1 MRNLTQNLKRVSAF
15 MLALTVVMA
24 WSGEVMGQTE
34 YEWRSEAANGN
45 WHAPTHWWIG
55 SATTAG
61 FGVMRFNNN
70 AHPNMTNNNGGITF
84 STHAI
89 HFRSG
94 NTSVRTID
102 GDPIRLF
109 DFGGADPYILNT
121 SSATHVIDANL
132 RGDGD
137 AGDPLLFVL
146 DGTGG
151 LTINGTV
158 NNEGSNINIQ
168 GSTPSANTITFNGV
182 ISGSGGLF
190 KNTPNITAVFNAA
203 NTFTGTTTIENGSLR
218 LGQAGASFGG
228 AASDIRIGAAGV
240 LDLNGFDTTVRY
252 ISERGTGDAGIVT
265 LGSGTLTI
273 QDDGSTTRFQSS
285 INGTGNIVYDSAPTS
300 VMSLFNAQG
309 WSGSTTVKGGTLTSA
324 GSMQTSSV
332 TIEGGIFRV
341 TGSDN
346 RLAANPSVTVTAG
359 TFNPRTNETI
369 TDLTV
374 HSGAIVSIESGRTLT
389 VNGVLDIQN
398 GATVDFSRIIMGP
411 SGSITTTSADV
422 GAETLSRSITGSAGW
437 RTLAAPVASLQ
448 VGQIQNMVIQGV
460 NADGFQPNVYSHWD
474 GANWQPVTN
483 SAHVLNAGQGFLW
496 YYFANN
502 QAGSTVN
509 PTISVTGSQPSDVLV
524 NLNPHSENANA
535 RFTLI
540 GNPYGHNVDVSRLI
554 GRGAASQSVVQ
565 YWEADSEAEGG
576 GSWVLSSA
584 NNDRLALWQGAMIE
598 TNAGQTGVFIPNI
611 AKTNTET
618 TFYKESNDDR
628 VLINFELRGVSADG
642 TIQTVDRAATLLL
655 HDRGSNDWDQWD
667 ASKFFPMTYHRATIG
682 FEGMR
687 DGATILQ
694 SQLSLP
700 IEDINSLNVPMDFAA
715 MNMGGTFTLSVHQL
729 KNLPQG
735 LSVFV
740 EDTHTGVTT
749 DLTLEDYVFS
759 YNAMAKIAR
768 GDNMNPEFGLMSLSD
783 SPRFVI
789 TLRTGNPTSV
799 SDETRELPELITLS
813 QNFPNPF
820 NPTTSIRFELPERT
834 EVRLAVYDLTG
845 REVATLANGAF
856 APGSHSVNFSA
867 AELSSG
873 VYVYRL
879 DAAGQTHTRKM
890 TLIK

>member
-1 MRNLTQNLKRVSAF
+1 MKQVIQNFKRVLSLL
-15 MLALTVVMA
+15 LAVIVVMA
-24 WSGEVMGQTE
+24 WSGEVMGQTDF
-34 YEWRSEAANGN
+34 EWRSEAENGN
-45 WHAPTHWWIG
+45 WHAETHWWIG
-55 SATTAG
+55 SAASAG

-70 AHPNMTNNNGGITF
+70 AHLDMTNNNGGSTF
-84 STHAI
+84 NTHAI

-94 NTSVRTID
+94 NTSVRTIN
-102 GDPIRLF
+102 GDAIRLF
-109 DFGGADPYILNT
+109 DFDGANPYILNT
-121 SSATHVIDANL
+121 SSATHVINTNL

-137 AGDPLLFVL
+137 AGDPLLL
-146 DGTGG
+146 LLNSTGG
-151 LTINGTV
+151 LTINGTL
-158 NNEGSNINIQ
+158 NNESSNINIQ
-168 GSTPSANTITFNGV
+168 GSTSTANTITFNGV

-190 KNTPNITAVFNAA
+190 KTNSNIIAVFNAA
-203 NTFTGTTTIENGSLR
+203 NTFTGTTTIEAGSLR

-228 AASDIRIGAAGV
+228 AASAIRIGVDGV

-252 ISERGTGDAGIVT
+252 ISERGTADAGIVT

-273 QDDGSTTRFQSS
+273 QDNGSTTRFQSS
-285 INGTGNIVYDSAPTS
+285 INGTGSIVYDSAPTS

-309 WSGSTTVKGGTLTSA
+309 WSGSTTVKGGTLTSS
-324 GSMQTSSV
+324 GSMQTSSI
-332 TIEGGIFRV
+332 TIEGGTFRV

-369 TDLTV
+369 TNLTV
-374 HSGAIVSIESGRTLT
+374 HSGATVSIESGKTLT
-389 VNGVLDIQN
+389 INGVLNIQN

-422 GAETLSRSITGSAGW
+422 GSATLERQITGSAGW
-437 RTLAAPVASLQ
+437 RTMAAPVASVQ

-460 NADGFQPNVYSHWD
+460 DGDGFQPNVYSGWN
-474 GANWQPVTN
+474 GTAWQAVT
-483 SAHVLNAGQGFLW
+483 SSTHVLNAGQGFLW
-496 YYFANN
+496 YYFAND

-524 NLNPHSENANA
+524 NLNPHSETATA

-554 GRGAASQSVVQ
+554 GRGAASQAVVQ
-565 YWEADSEAEGG
+565 YWNPEAEGG

-584 NNDRLALWQGAMIE
+584 NDDRLALWQGAMIE
-598 TNAGQTGVFIPNI
+598 TNPGQSGVYIPNI
-611 AKTNTET
+611 AKTNEEAD
-618 TFYKESNDDR
+618 FYKRTSDER

-642 TIQTVDRAATLLL
+642 SIQTVDRAATLLL
-655 HDRGSNDWDQWD
+655 HDRGANDWDQWD

-715 MNMGGTFTLSVHQL
+715 MNMGGTFTLSIHQL

-768 GDNMNPEFGLMSLSD
+768 GENMNPEFGLMSISD

-789 TLRTGNPTSV
+789 SLRPGTTTNITDHGIDLPASVTLA
-799 SDETRELPELITLS
+799 

-820 NPTTSIRFELPERT
+820 NPSTNISFSIPENAH
-834 EVRLAVYDLTG
+834 VRLAVYDLLG
-845 REVATLANGAF
+845 RQVAQVVD
-856 APGSHSVNFSA
+856 APMVAGSHTVTFDASS
-867 AELSSG
+867 LTSG
-873 VYVYRL
+873 VYVYRIE
-879 DAAGQTHTRKM
+879 AAGQVSSRRM
-890 TLIK
+890 TLLK